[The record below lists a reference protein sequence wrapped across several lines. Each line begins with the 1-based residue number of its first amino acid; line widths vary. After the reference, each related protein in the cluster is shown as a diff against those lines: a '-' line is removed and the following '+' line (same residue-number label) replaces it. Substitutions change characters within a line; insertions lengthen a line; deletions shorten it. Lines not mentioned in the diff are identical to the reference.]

1 MVKFI
6 LLGHRR
12 SGSTVVL
19 CGLAEHSNI
28 FMFSELFHE
37 KKDVRQ
43 EAYRVGLRNSLVA
56 KRRGFDKTMFYQE
69 GEDAGKFIHDRVFF
83 PRHWSP
89 VAVGFKI
96 FYHHA
101 HDTPGAEKAWEYLFA
116 HPEIRVVH
124 LIRHNL
130 LESYLSLRIAMQT
143 DEWTRARDEVKPRS
157 ELPPQHI
164 TVTECAEY
172 FADIERQREWARNG
186 FRHHQLLEIEYE
198 RDICL
203 NFQETIHRIQAFL
216 DIPSLDAQQ
225 FLEKQALHKPW
236 QKISNYSELKEHFRH
251 SAYAEL
257 FN

>member
-12 SGSTVVL
+12 CGSTVVL
-19 CGLAEHSNI
+19 CGLAESMHI

-37 KKDVRQ
+37 RSEVRQ
-43 EAYRVGLRNSLVA
+43 EAYRVGLRDSLAA
-56 KRRGFDKTMFYQE
+56 KRRGLDKTKFYQI
-69 GEDAGKFIHDRVFF
+69 GEDGGQFIRDRVFF
-83 PRHWSP
+83 PRYWSP

-101 HDTPGAEKAWEYLFA
+101 HDTPAAEKAWDYLFE
-116 HPEIRVVH
+116 HREIKVIH
-124 LIRHNL
+124 LVRRNL
-130 LESYLSLRIAMQT
+130 LESFLSLQIALQT
-143 DEWTRARDEVKPRS
+143 DEWTRAMGEVTPRR
-157 ELPPQHI
+157 ELPPQHL
-164 TVTECAEY
+164 TVAECAEY
-172 FADIERQREWARNG
+172 FADIERQREWARSC

-203 NFQETIHRIQAFL
+203 NFQDTIHRIQAFL
-216 DIPSLDAQQ
+216 DIPCLDAQQ

-236 QKISNYSELKEHFRH
+236 QKISNYSELKEHFRN